1 VGTRE
6 LHSYDLTLDQKPVAH
21 FGVGAIS
28 KLGEIAKQ
36 LGAKRALIVTDAFIA
51 KTEMTA
57 NIRTVLMSSGLEVSV
72 FDGVTPNPT
81 TACVD
86 AGSDF
91 AAHARA
97 DLLIALGGGSSMD
110 TAKGVSLGAKNPERG
125 VDLDYTTKFK
135 HDGIPIIAI
144 PTTAGTGSE
153 VNAFGVITD
162 ESTHV
167 RFYVGHSSALA
178 KAAIL
183 DPELTIG
190 LPPKSTAATGMDALV
205 HAVESFISKRS
216 NPYSDGI
223 SFQTVEMVSSHLE
236 RAYADGSDIEARS
249 QMLLASHI
257 VGVGFS
263 HTGLGLVHGIG
274 HSLGGHFNIPHGV
287 ALCLVLEEVLRFNA
301 PAATDRLAKLS
312 FALGVGRTDL
322 DDRANCELAIQAIAR
337 LTKSVGLG
345 GKLSDFGITD
355 SDLELLATTAIEDAV
370 TLNNPIE
377 PKFEDVMK
385 ILRRTL

>member
-1 VGTRE
+1 MSTRE
-6 LHSYDLTLDQKPVAH
+6 LHSYELTLDQKPVTY
-21 FGVGAIS
+21 FGVGAVS

-36 LGAKRALIVTDAFIA
+36 LGAKKALIVTDSFIA
-51 KTEMTA
+51 KSEMTA
-57 NIRTVLMSSGLEVSV
+57 NISSVLKRSGLEVSV

-91 AAHARA
+91 AATAGA

-110 TAKGVSLGAKNPERG
+110 TAKGVSLGARNPERG
-125 VDLDYTTKFK
+125 IGLDYTTNFK
-135 HDGIPIIAI
+135 HSGIPIIAI

-162 ESTHV
+162 EATHV

-183 DPELTIG
+183 DPELTLG

-205 HAVESFISKRS
+205 HAVESYISKRN

-223 SFQTVEMVSSHLE
+223 AFQTVEMVSKHLE
-236 RAYADGSDIEARS
+236 KAFNNGSDIEARS

-287 ALCLVLEEVLRFNA
+287 ALCLVLEEVLRYNA
-301 PAATDRLAKLS
+301 KHVTDRLAKLS

-322 DDRANCELAIQAIAR
+322 DDKSNCELAIQEIAR
-337 LTKSVGLG
+337 LAKSVGLG
-345 GKLSDFGITD
+345 GKLSDFGISE
-355 SDLELLATTAIEDAV
+355 SDLELVAKTAIDDAV

-377 PKFEDVMK
+377 PKFEDVMG

>member
-1 VGTRE
+1 MATRE
-6 LHSYDLTLDQKPVAH
+6 LHSYELTLDQKPVAH

-36 LGAKRALIVTDAFIA
+36 LGAKHALIVTDGFIA
-51 KTEMTA
+51 KSEMTA
-57 NIRTVLMSSGLEVSV
+57 NLGSVLRSSGIEVSV

-91 AAHARA
+91 AANAGA

-110 TAKGVSLGAKNPERG
+110 TAKGVSIGAKNPERG
-125 VDLDYTTKFK
+125 IGLDYTTNFK
-135 HDGIPIIAI
+135 HEGIPIIAI

-162 ESTHV
+162 EATHV

-205 HAVESFISKRS
+205 HAVESFISRRN

-223 SFQTVEMVSSHLE
+223 AFQTVEMVSKHLE
-236 RAYADGSDIEARS
+236 RAYATGSDIEARS

-301 PAATDRLAKLS
+301 PAVTDRLAKIS
-312 FALGVGRTDL
+312 FALGVGDTS
-322 DDRANCELAIQAIAR
+322 ANEENNCEAAIQEISR
-337 LTKSVGLG
+337 LAKAVGLG
-345 GKLSDFGITD
+345 GKLSDYSISE
-355 SDLELLATTAIEDAV
+355 SDLELLANTAIEDAV

-377 PKFEDVMK
+377 PKFEDVMG